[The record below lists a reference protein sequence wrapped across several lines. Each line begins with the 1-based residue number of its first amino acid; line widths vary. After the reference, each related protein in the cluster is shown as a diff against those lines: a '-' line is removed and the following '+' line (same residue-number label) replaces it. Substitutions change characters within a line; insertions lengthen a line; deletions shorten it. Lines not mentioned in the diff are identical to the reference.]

1 MKNPSDAKLQKV
13 EKEARKQVRELKT
26 FYTHL
31 FLYAIISVF
40 LAALSVVTS
49 PGFFWAIFP
58 ILAWGTAVCI
68 HAISVFGF
76 FGIGSKAWEER
87 KVQELVLAQ
96 QRGLDASQV
105 RALLREELYDAS
117 KASPAELSSV
127 IERLE
132 NIETIVTSQ
141 AWDNLQERT
150 QGKENILLPA
160 DEDEDELSDTIKAE
174 RMARRVR

>member
-1 MKNPSDAKLQKV
+1 MKKTTNDNLQEV
-13 EKEARKQVRELKT
+13 EKEARKQVRELKR

-31 FLYAIISVF
+31 FLFSIISVF

-96 QRGLDASQV
+96 QKGLDASQV

-117 KASPAELSSV
+117 KATPAELSSV
-127 IERLE
+127 VARLE
-132 NIETIVTSQ
+132 NIEAIVTSQ
-141 AWDNLQERT
+141 AWDNLPERNN
-150 QGKENILLPA
+150 ENGRVLLPS
-160 DEDEDELSDTIKAE
+160 DEEDELNDTAKAE
-174 RMARRVR
+174 RIARRVR